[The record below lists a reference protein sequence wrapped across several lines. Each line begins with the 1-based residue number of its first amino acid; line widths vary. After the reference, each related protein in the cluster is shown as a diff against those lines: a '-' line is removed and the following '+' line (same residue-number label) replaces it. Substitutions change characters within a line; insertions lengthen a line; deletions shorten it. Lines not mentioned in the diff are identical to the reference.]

1 MSKKVKHKR
10 HCINTRHAP
19 QAIGPYNQAVLI
31 DGTLYISGQLGIDPG
46 TMELVE
52 GGVEEEA
59 IQALKNMYHILKR
72 ANCEFSDVVKTTILL
87 KDMNDFQTVNAVYEQ
102 CFKNPLGFNELPAR
116 MAFQVAALPKN
127 GLVEIEAVAKI
138 GAQSAGSI
146 YALAHDEDMD

>member
-1 MSKKVKHKR
+1 MNNKFYINFFFGNKQTKNINKFLILFSAMSKKVKHKR

-59 IQALKNMYHILKR
+59 IQ
-72 ANCEFSDVVKTTILL
+72 V
-87 KDMNDFQTVNAVYEQ
+87 
-102 CFKNPLGFNELPAR
+102 
-116 MAFQVAALPKN
+116 
-127 GLVEIEAVAKI
+127 
-138 GAQSAGSI
+138 
-146 YALAHDEDMD
+146 

>member
-1 MSKKVKHKR
+1 MSTAHKKVKHKR

-59 IQALKNMYHILKR
+59 IQVRKETSSFL
-72 ANCEFSDVVKTTILL
+72 
-87 KDMNDFQTVNAVYEQ
+87 
-102 CFKNPLGFNELPAR
+102 NPLPL
-116 MAFQVAALPKN
+116 
-127 GLVEIEAVAKI
+127 
-138 GAQSAGSI
+138 I
-146 YALAHDEDMD
+146 YVNKLRG

>member
-1 MSKKVKHKR
+1 MSTAHKKVKHKR

-59 IQALKNMYHILKR
+59 IQVKR
-72 ANCEFSDVVKTTILL
+72 RRHHFEPPSHNSRQQTT
-87 KDMNDFQTVNAVYEQ
+87 
-102 CFKNPLGFNELPAR
+102 
-116 MAFQVAALPKN
+116 
-127 GLVEIEAVAKI
+127 KI
-138 GAQSAGSI
+138 Q
-146 YALAHDEDMD
+146 